1 MPAKVFLLDVPP
13 LLTISKL
20 RGWLDRFSI
29 ASISS
34 RLRREGLC
42 IQIETSALLEA
53 NKIACVLESIYMGCG
68 PLTVVRGGTKEG
80 NALQRFFPTSLHGEI
95 A

>member
-1 MPAKVFLLDVPP
+1 MPAKVFLVNVPP
-13 LLTISKL
+13 LFSISKL
-20 RGWLDRFSI
+20 RGWLDTFSI

-42 IQIETSALLEA
+42 VQIETSALPEA
-53 NKIACVLESIYMGCG
+53 NKIACVLESIYIGRG
-68 PLTVVRGGTKEG
+68 PLTVIRGGTEEG
-80 NALQRFFPTSLHGEI
+80 NALQRFFPAALHGEI